1 MYNRRHPFSLS
12 GQECEEI
19 WLLTDLLR
27 GNDMIVNSDSD
38 YTECFLNFLSL
49 RKFVM
54 KEGQNESLGT
64 LIVKE
69 KKKIP

>member
-1 MYNRRHPFSLS
+1 
-12 GQECEEI
+12 
-19 WLLTDLLR
+19 
-27 GNDMIVNSDSD
+27 MIVNSDSD